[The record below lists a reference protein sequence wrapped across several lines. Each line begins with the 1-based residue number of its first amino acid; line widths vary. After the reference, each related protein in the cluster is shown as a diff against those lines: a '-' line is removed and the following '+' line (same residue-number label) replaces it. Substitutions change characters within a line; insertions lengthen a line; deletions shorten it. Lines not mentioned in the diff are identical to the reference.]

1 MAIHVI
7 EKQASNKLAAMQAE
21 DARKRQWAETPLPP
35 PSAAPPTNG
44 QLVAFL
50 ERIERVEEDK
60 RALSEDLKE
69 IYAEAK
75 GSGFD
80 TKIIRKLIALRRLD
94 EEERMQADQLLESYM
109 RAAGMAVQTSMA
121 F

>member
-21 DARKRQWAETPLPP
+21 DAGKRQWAETPLPA
-35 PSAAPPTNG
+35 PSASPPTNG
-44 QLVAFL
+44 HLVAFL
-50 ERIERVEEDK
+50 ERIERVEQEK
-60 RALSEDLKE
+60 RDLSEDLKE

-75 GSGFD
+75 GSGWD
-80 TKIIRKLIALRRLD
+80 PRMIRKLIRLRRMD
-94 EEERMQADQLLESYM
+94 EKEWIQADQLLETYL
-109 RAAGMAVQTSMA
+109 RAAGMAVQTSMG